1 MTIDTPEVDEDPL
14 EDNGNALLT
23 VRNLTKYFMIKSSD
37 GVVRD
42 KLTVKAVDDVS
53 FDLDR
58 GQTLGLVGESGCGK
72 STTARV
78 ILRLIEPTSGEIVY
92 DGTDLAGLNKK
103 ALRRARRDMQMVF
116 QDPYASLDPRMTVR
130 EIVGEGF
137 RIWGEKKDFDD
148 RVAALLD
155 QVGLNPAFAGR
166 YPHEF
171 SGGQRQRIGIA
182 RALAMNPKLII
193 LDEPVSALD
202 VSVQA
207 QILNLLSDLQDEL
220 DLTMMFIAHDLS
232 VVRHVSS
239 RVAVMYLGKIVEIG
253 DSREV
258 YINPQHPY
266 TQALLSAVPTPDPPK
281 ERLRQRIEI
290 PGDPPSPIEPPSG
303 CRFHTRCPIAK
314 DICKEEEPPLADPG
328 VGHEVACHFPG
339 PL

>member
-1 MTIDTPEVDEDPL
+1 MTIDAPAEEGASAVSSDP
-14 EDNGNALLT
+14 LLT
-23 VRNLTKYFMIKSSD
+23 VRNLVKHFTVKSPD
-37 GVVRD
+37 GLVRE
-42 KLTVKAVDDVS
+42 KMLVKAVDDVS
-53 FDLDR
+53 FDLER

-92 DGTDLAGLNKK
+92 DGTDLATLDKR
-103 ALRRARRDMQMVF
+103 ALRRARRDMQIVF

-130 EIVGEGF
+130 EIVGEGL
-137 RIWGEKKDFDD
+137 RIWNQKKGFDD
-148 RVAALLD
+148 RVAELLE

-182 RALAMNPKLII
+182 RAMAMNPKMII

-253 DSREV
+253 ASPEV
-258 YINPQHPY
+258 YGSPQHPY

-290 PGDPPSPIEPPSG
+290 PGDPPSPIDPPPG

-314 DICKEEEPPLADPG
+314 DICKEQEPVLADPG

>member
-182 RALAMNPKLII
+182 RALAMNPKMII

-207 QILNLLSDLQDEL
+207 QILNLLEDMKQRYGVSLL
-220 DLTMMFIAHDLS
+220 FISHDLS
-232 VVRHVSS
+232 VVKNISD
-239 RVAVMYLGKIVEIG
+239 RVMVMYMGKLCETG
-253 DSREV
+253 PSDGLYSM
-258 YINPQHPY
+258 PTHPY
-266 TQALLSAVPTPDPPK
+266 TRALLAA
-281 ERLRQRIEI
+281 I
-290 PGDPPSPIEPPSG
+290 PGAAGAHLDDPVPEGDLPSAIDPPSG
-303 CRFHTRCPIAK
+303 CRFRTRCPYATEE
-314 DICKEEEPPLADPG
+314 CKAEEPALRAVAED
-328 VGHEVACHFPG
+328 HFVACHHPRI
-339 PL
+339 